1 MKAETFTV
9 AILRKMSDMGMCQ
22 KKFIVH
28 IVVLLLSIRSRINY
42 LMLSRYGK
50 YSEKSY
56 RLNFEK
62 GFDFETFNRELIL
75 SNCSKDLLW
84 IFDPS
89 HIAKS
94 GKHTPGVGYFW
105 SGCANSVKWGLELSA
120 LAIGDIEN
128 QTALHY
134 HAWQTEWQKGTESL
148 RIGYAKLLCSRA
160 LALQQMTKILTAD
173 AFFSKKPFVDMVCAA
188 GFTFVSR
195 LQHNSYLRY
204 AYTGEQKPGRGRRK
218 EYGGKIDLRN
228 LDAAHFTI
236 LKKEEHEIVYEGV
249 AHVRSLKR
257 WCKLV
262 VVHVLRN
269 GAVSKVVA
277 YFSTD
282 KDMDG
287 LVVYQCYKMRY
298 QIEFLFRDAKTH
310 LGLEHTQSRQKDAL
324 NFHFNISLSTLN
336 VAKAV
341 HWLSIP
347 KNERGPFSMA
357 DIKTQYINELLLDRL
372 ISFYGKDPSVEKN
385 KPEIKKL
392 YQLGRIAA

>member
-1 MKAETFTV
+1 MK
-9 AILRKMSDMGMCQ
+9 
-22 KKFIVH
+22 
-28 IVVLLLSIRSRINY
+28 
-42 LMLSRYGK
+42 
-50 YSEKSY
+50 
-56 RLNFEK
+56 
-62 GFDFETFNRELIL
+62 
-75 SNCSKDLLW
+75 
-84 IFDPS
+84 
-89 HIAKS
+89 
-94 GKHTPGVGYFW
+94 
-105 SGCANSVKWGLELSA
+105 LSA

-148 RIGYAKLLCSRA
+148 RIWYAKQLCSRA
-160 LALQQMTKILTAD
+160 LELQQMTKILTAD

-218 EYGGKIDLRN
+218 AYGGKIDLSN
-228 LDAAHFTI
+228 LDTAHFTL
-236 LKKEEHEIVYEGV
+236 LKKDEYEIVYEGV

-282 KDMDG
+282 KDMEG

-298 QIEFLFRDAKTH
+298 QIAFLFRNGKTH
-310 LGLEHTQSRQKDAL
+310 LGLEHTQSRHKEAL

-347 KNERGPFSMA
+347 KNERGPFSIA

-372 ISFYGKDPSVEKN
+372 ISYGKDPSVEKN
-385 KPEIKKL
+385 
-392 YQLGRIAA
+392 